1 MKKISLRIKA
11 LIPTFLLTSMLIASV
26 AISFAMINNMKK
38 NCDNIANDKDVLVET
53 CHEIQFH
60 NEEIQKIVYTHIAS
74 DDYDYMLELEK
85 QYKALVAEN
94 SDLLQGIR
102 ANADAYTM
110 VQIDSAIDAYYTLTK
125 HSAEVFGYSRARKR
139 GDAADYAFREVVPAN
154 DTINEK
160 LDEIVTVCQSS
171 RDEAI
176 AQFEK
181 SYNTAIKTYQGSII
195 VAVLLIALAIW
206 IVSKYIIRPIKAM
219 GKTIGEIESGIAA
232 RNGDLTL
239 RVKVK
244 NQDEIGRLADGI
256 NAFLD
261 TLQNVMK
268 SISENAVKL
277 DQVIDKV
284 NESVETANS
293 SATDI
298 SAVSEELSASMQE
311 VAATVIEV
319 NSNME
324 TIGSNADMLSD
335 NAAGLMSY
343 AKEMLVRAQKMS
355 KDASDNKTNTAQMI
369 DEMSGVLSV
378 AIENSRDVGKINSLT
393 NDILA
398 ISSQTNLLAL
408 NAAIEASRAGD
419 AGRGFG
425 VVADEIRKLADSSRD
440 TANNIQ
446 QINKLIIL
454 GVEELIASSE
464 KLIAFVSEKV
474 MSDYSKLVESGE
486 QYSQDATHVDEV
498 VASFDEMSEALK
510 QAINGIAHSV
520 NEISTAVEESTRG
533 ITEAANSTTKLVDDV
548 NSIVCDMEENKE
560 VAGEL
565 RNESGIFSVL

>member
-1 MKKISLRIKA
+1 M
-11 LIPTFLLTSMLIASV
+11 PTFLLTVMLIASV

-53 CHEIQFH
+53 CHEIQLH

-74 DDYDYMLELEK
+74 DDYDYMLELEN
-85 QYKALVAEN
+85 QYKEKVAVN
-94 SDLLQGIR
+94 SELLQNIR

-110 VQIDSAIDAYYTLTK
+110 VQIDAAMDAYYTLTK
-125 HSAEVFGYSRARKR
+125 HTAEVFGYSRAKKR
-139 GDAADYAFREVVPAN
+139 GDAADYAFKEVVPAS
-154 DTINEK
+154 DKINEK
-160 LDEIVTVCQSS
+160 LDEIVSVCQTS
-171 RDEAI
+171 REDAI
-176 AQFEK
+176 TQFFR
-181 SYNTAIKTYQGSII
+181 SYNTAVKTYQGAIIITVLVVVFAVWI
-195 VAVLLIALAIW
+195 VA
-206 IVSKYIIRPIKAM
+206 KYIIRPIKSM
-219 GKTIGEIESGIAA
+219 GKTIGKIESGIASK
-232 RNGDLTL
+232 NGDLTL
-239 RVKVK
+239 RVKVTT
-244 NQDEIGRLADGI
+244 QDEIGRLGDGI
-256 NAFLD
+256 NAFLN
-261 TLQNVMK
+261 TLQSIMK
-268 SISENAVKL
+268 SISENACKL
-277 DQVIDKV
+277 DTVIDKV

-311 VAATVIEV
+311 VAATVLEV

-324 TIGSNADMLSD
+324 TIGSNADLLSD
-335 NAAGLMSY
+335 NASGLMNY
-343 AKEMLVRAQKMS
+343 AKEMLVRANKMS
-355 KDASDNKTNTAQMI
+355 EEASENKENTAKMI
-369 DEMSGVLSV
+369 DEMSGVLSG

-464 KLIAFVSEKV
+464 KLLSFVSEKV
-474 MSDYSKLVESGE
+474 MDDYSRLVEAGE
-486 QYSQDATHVDEV
+486 QYSEDATHVDEV

-510 QAINGIAHSV
+510 QAIDGISNSV

-565 RNESGIFSVL
+565 RQESDIFAVL